1 MADFLYI
8 SLVQRDI
15 ESIKKANDQANNLAN
30 QGDFGDGDQTLMNNT
45 ADALYDGYDDIDVDE
60 LKEEME
66 KIRVLCIASHIM
78 EMTRQLSED
87 DKRVLQRYCDEI

>member
-1 MADFLYI
+1 
-8 SLVQRDI
+8 
-15 ESIKKANDQANNLAN
+15 
-30 QGDFGDGDQTLMNNT
+30 MNNT

-78 EMTRQLSED
+78 EMTR
-87 DKRVLQRYCDEI
+87 